1 MKANLN
7 NFLNEKTFSSKF
19 EDIDLGLHGVRLPEF
34 NIESSTKRHLNLS
47 EDVSNYDFL
56 RALALNGFKEL
67 KIDKSLPE
75 YKKYVDRAKYELE
88 TLKELGFTDYVLLVW
103 DVINFCKTNNIPVGL
118 GRGSAAG
125 SLILYLIGVTR
136 IDPVKYNL
144 YFERFISKI
153 RAKKQVVDGITYLD
167 GSLMCDVDLDI
178 CYYNRH
184 KVLEYLET
192 KFKGKTSKILTLNT
206 LSGKLL
212 IKECGKIV
220 GEKTEEEMTMISS
233 LIPKIFGQVKDIT
246 TAYEEVSKFKEWCD
260 ENKEVYEIALKLRDL
275 IKNKGVHPSGVLL
288 SYNDLEK
295 VCPTEFSSDKEP
307 VSSFDMN
314 WVSLFNIKLDILGL
328 RSVSVVHDVCKNI
341 GIKIQDIDLNHESIY
356 RNLQELKSPHG
367 LFQIEAD
374 TNFKVCQK
382 VKPKNLEELSGVL
395 ALARP
400 GALQFVDKY
409 AKYTN
414 FGEYEGIHPFL
425 DDILKQTGGVAL
437 YQEQLMQMAN
447 KIGFTLDEAEILR
460 RIVGK
465 KKIDEIKA
473 WQKKIETK
481 IKQNKLPK
489 EVGDILW
496 KIMEDSAN
504 YSFNKSHS
512 LAYAALAAVTIYL
525 KFNYPQQF
533 FLSLL
538 KMSRNEPDPIGEISK
553 IQKEMHEFGIQLLPP
568 HIIKSD
574 MDFSTED
581 KDIRF
586 GLLSIKGISDKSIEK
601 LNSFRNKYSNKF
613 EIFQA
618 AEEAD
623 LNIGVLSALI
633 QAGALSGFNQSR
645 SKIVLEAQLWNIL
658 TSKEKKY
665 AISFAEK
672 FDYDLIR
679 IIKHLNKFT
688 DEKNHIVIK
697 DTRLKTIKN
706 KYDPYLKIYNQNSK
720 SESFANWYY
729 EKKLLGYTYNKSLK
743 EIFSEKRENL
753 NYVCDIINIP
763 INTKIAFV
771 GQIDEVFSGV
781 SKSEKKTRYIRLKIS
796 DETGYINVLIFND
809 NIENNKLLNN
819 RNFEE
824 GNIVIVKGLKRD
836 DCIFG
841 DLVAIQDQ
849 EIYMKLNDLKKIVD
863 NNNNKE

>member
-7 NFLNEKTFSSKF
+7 NFLQDKNFSSKF
-19 EDIDLGLHGVRLPEF
+19 EDVDLGLHGVRLPEF
-34 NIESSTKRHLNLS
+34 GIESSSKRHLNLS
-47 EDVSNYDFL
+47 EDVTNYDFL
-56 RALALNGFKEL
+56 RALSLNGFKEL
-67 KIDKSLPE
+67 KIDKTLPE

-88 TLKELGFTDYVLLVW
+88 TLKELGFIDYILLVW

-184 KVLEYLET
+184 RVLEYLET

-246 TAYEEVSKFKEWCD
+246 TAYQEVEKFKEWCD

-288 SYNDLEK
+288 SYNDLER

-341 GIKIQDIDLNHESIY
+341 GIKIEDIDLNHESIY
-356 RNLQELKSPHG
+356 RNLQDLKSPHG

-414 FGEYEGIHPFL
+414 TGDYEGIHPFF

-437 YQEQLMQMAN
+437 YQEQLMQMAH

-473 WQKKIETK
+473 WQKKIESK
-481 IKQNKLPK
+481 IKQSKLPK
-489 EVGDILW
+489 EVGEILW

-553 IQKEMHEFGIQLLPP
+553 IQKEMHEFGTELLPP

-574 MDFSTED
+574 MDFSIED
-581 KDIRF
+581 KNIRF

-645 SKIVLEAQLWNIL
+645 SKIVLEAQLWNVL

-665 AISFAEK
+665 VISFAEK
-672 FDYDLIR
+672 FDYDLIK

-697 DTRLKTIKN
+697 HTRLNTIKN

-729 EKKLLGYTYNKSLK
+729 EKKLLGYTYNKNLK

-753 NYVCDIINIP
+753 KYIYDLTEEP
-763 INTKIAFV
+763 INSKIAFV
-771 GQIDEVFSGV
+771 GQIDEVYSGV
-781 SKSEKKTRYIRLKIS
+781 SKNEKKTRYVRLKIS
-796 DETGYINVLIFND
+796 DETSSISALIFND

-819 RNFEE
+819 KAFEE
-824 GNIVIVKGLKRD
+824 GNIVIVKGLKKN
-836 DCIFG
+836 DCIFA
-841 DLVAIQDQ
+841 DLVAIQDH
-849 EIYMKLNDLKKIVD
+849 EIYMKLNDLKKID
-863 NNNNKE
+863 KNN

>member
-7 NFLNEKTFSSKF
+7 NFLEDKNFSSKF
-19 EDIDLGLHGVRLPEF
+19 EDVDLGLHGVRLPEF
-34 NIESSTKRHLNLS
+34 TIESSSKRHLNLS
-47 EDVSNYDFL
+47 EDVTNYDFL
-56 RALALNGFKEL
+56 RALSLNGFKEL

-88 TLKELGFTDYVLLVW
+88 TLRELGFIDYILLVW
-103 DVINFCKTNNIPVGL
+103 DVINFCKTNNIPIGL

-153 RAKKQVVDGITYLD
+153 RAKKQVIDGITYLD

-184 KVLEYLET
+184 KVLEYLEN
-192 KFKGKTSKILTLNT
+192 KFRGKTSKILTLNT

-212 IKECGKIV
+212 IKECGKII

-246 TAYEEVSKFKEWCD
+246 TAYEEVPKFKEWCD

-288 SYNDLEK
+288 SYDDLEK

-314 WVSLFNIKLDILGL
+314 WVSVFNIKLDILGL

-356 RNLQELKSPHG
+356 RNLQDLKSPHG

-414 FGEYEGIHPFL
+414 TGDYEGIHPFF
-425 DDILKQTGGVAL
+425 DDTLKHTGGVAL
-437 YQEQLMQMAN
+437 YQEQLMQMAH

-473 WQKKIETK
+473 WQKKIESK

-489 EVGDILW
+489 EVGEILW

-553 IQKEMHEFGIQLLPP
+553 IQKEMHEFGIELLPP

-574 MDFSTED
+574 MDFSIED

-645 SKIVLEAQLWNIL
+645 SKIVLEAQLWNVL

-665 AISFAEK
+665 VISFAEK
-672 FDYDLIR
+672 FDYDLIK

-697 DTRLKTIKN
+697 DTRLNTIKN

-729 EKKLLGYTYNKSLK
+729 EKKLLGYTYNKNLK

-753 NYVCDIINIP
+753 KYIYDLAEEP
-763 INTKIAFV
+763 INSKIAFV
-771 GQIDEVFSGV
+771 GQIEEVYSGV
-781 SKSEKKTRYIRLKIS
+781 SKNEKKTRYVRLKIS
-796 DETGYINVLIFND
+796 DETSSINALIFND

-819 RNFEE
+819 KAFEE
-824 GNIVIVKGLKRD
+824 GNIVIVKGLKKN
-836 DCIFG
+836 DCIFA
-841 DLVAIQDQ
+841 DLVAIQDH
-849 EIYMKLNDLKKIVD
+849 EIYMKLNDLKKID
-863 NNNNKE
+863 KNN

>member
-1 MKANLN
+1 MN
-7 NFLNEKTFSSKF
+7 NFTENKSFSNKF
-19 EDIDLGLHGVRLPEF
+19 DKLDLGLHGVRLPEF
-34 NIESSTKRHLNLS
+34 NIEISSKRKLGIS

-56 RALALNGFKEL
+56 RALALNGFK
-67 KIDKSLPE
+67 SLNINKNNKN
-75 YKKYVDRAKYELE
+75 YSKYVDRAKHELE
-88 TLKELGFTDYVLLVW
+88 TLKELGFIDYILLVW
-103 DVINFCKTNNIPVGL
+103 DVINFCKTNDIPVGL

-136 IDPVKYNL
+136 IDPVKYDL

-153 RAKKQVVDGITYLD
+153 RAKKQVIDGVTYLD

-178 CYYNRH
+178 CYYNRQR
-184 KVLEYLET
+184 VLQYLEE

-220 GEKTEEEMTMISS
+220 GEKSEEEMTIISS
-233 LIPKIFGQVKDIT
+233 LIPKVYGQVKDIEE
-246 TAYEEVSKFKEWCD
+246 AYEEVKAFKDWCD
-260 ENKEVYEIALKLRDL
+260 QNKEVYDIALKLRDL

-288 SYNDLEK
+288 SYYDLETI
-295 VCPTEFSSDKEP
+295 CPTEFSSDKEP
-307 VSSFDMN
+307 VSSYDMN

-328 RSVSVVHDVCKNI
+328 RSVSVVDDVCKRI
-341 GIKIQDIDLNHESIY
+341 GIKVEEIDLNHESIY
-356 RNLQELKSPHG
+356 RNLQDLKSPHG

-374 TNFKVCQK
+374 TNFRVCQK
-382 VKPKNLEELSGVL
+382 VKPKDLEELSGVL

-409 AKYTN
+409 AAHTN
-414 FGEYEGIHPFL
+414 FQQSESIHPFF

-437 YQEQLMQMAN
+437 YQEQLMKMAN

-465 KKIDEIKA
+465 KKTEEIKA
-473 WQKKIETK
+473 WKKKIEDK
-481 IKQNKLPK
+481 VKENKLPK
-489 EVGDILW
+489 EVGEILW
-496 KIMEDSAN
+496 KILEDSAN

-512 LAYAALAAVTIYL
+512 LAYGALAAVTVYL
-525 KFNYPQQF
+525 KFNYPKEF

-538 KMSRNEPDPIGEISK
+538 KMTRNEPDPIGEISK
-553 IQKEMHEFGIQLLPP
+553 IQKEMHNFNIQLLPP
-568 HIIKSD
+568 HIIKSE
-574 MDFSTED
+574 MDFSIEAN
-581 KDIRF
+581 DIRF
-586 GLLSIKGISDKSIEK
+586 GLLSIKGISNKSIEK

-658 TSKEKKY
+658 TAKEKKY
-665 AISFAEK
+665 SISFADK
-672 FDYDLIR
+672 FDYDLIK

-688 DEKNHIVIK
+688 DEKNNTIIK
-697 DTRLKTIKN
+697 DTRLNTIKT
-706 KYDPYLKIYNQNSK
+706 KYEPYLQIYNQNSK

-743 EIFSEKRENL
+743 DIFSEKRENL
-753 NYVCDIINIP
+753 KDIVSINEEEL
-763 INTKIAFV
+763 NSKIAFV

-781 SKSEKKTRYIRLKIS
+781 SKNEKKTKYLRLKIS
-796 DETGYINVLIFND
+796 DETGVCTSLLFND

-819 RNFEE
+819 SKEFEE
-824 GNIVIVKGLKRD
+824 GNIVIVKGLKKQ

-841 DLVAIQDQ
+841 DLVAIQDHD
-849 EIYMKLNDLKKIVD
+849 IYMKLNDLKKID
-863 NNNNKE
+863 KNN